1 MTRVRYRTE
10 ELKVG
15 DLLSLEIKGQER
27 ERLLIADISN
37 KVITAIVLIIRDFD
51 SLKPGDL
58 TYLSTDDQL
67 GQTTKWR
74 KLVKRF

>member
-1 MTRVRYRTE
+1 LQSMTRVKYKTE

-15 DLLSLEIKGQER
+15 DLLSLEIKGREF
-27 ERLLIADISN
+27 ERLLVASITDR
-37 KVITAIVLIIRDFD
+37 VITAIVLIIRDFQ

-67 GQTTKWR
+67 GQTTNWR
-74 KLVKRF
+74 KLV